1 MILIMLHEFIDDL
14 TKRLLLSVFDV
25 YSDDSEMYFFEPTCS
40 SWWVERKQVISDIL
54 LPTTAAT
61 N

>member
-25 YSDDSEMYFFEPTCS
+25 YSDSEMQPTKLVS
-40 SWWVERKQVISDIL
+40 ADIL
-54 LPTTAAT
+54 LPTTEKEVPAQ
-61 N
+61 